1 MEESFEVVVERR
13 LTLRDANQKG
23 SKEIRICIGKPYWT
37 EEGIE
42 AACPVAVHGLVG
54 RAKDIAGI
62 DPLNA
67 LELAI
72 AFVNSLLE
80 KLPSGKDLYWTN
92 GEPYENLDHQQKGQ

>member
-13 LTLRDANQKG
+13 LTLLDASQN
-23 SKEIRICIGKPYWT
+23 SRKEIRICIGKPYWT

-42 AACPVAVHGLVG
+42 AACPVAVYGVVG
-54 RAKDIAGI
+54 RANDIAGI

-80 KLPSGKDLYWTN
+80 KLPSGRDLYWTN
-92 GEPYENLDHQQKGQ
+92 GEPYENPDHRQKGQ